1 MRRRSGTPYL
11 SPACYDLPCAGL
23 NAGDAPAL
31 ITCIKSKDVR
41 IVLPCAVKKPQCYNT
56 LILLEDAG
64 MFGYLAVIRHAEI
77 RAAPA
82 ETDQS
87 ADIFYTAAE
96 FFGPQPVNRIDG
108 VRRTVAVPDTVLCAQ
123 EFLAKLDLGDPQRQ
137 EHHRC
142 CKVAAPM
149 QPEYIFLR
157 HTQLQLVKKGVI
169 IMDFHILHT
178 LGGITEIMRLII
190 PAQHFAGDNFFST
203 LTSGS
208 ESP

>member
-64 MFGYLAVIRHAEI
+64 MFGYLAVIRPAEI
-77 RAAPA
+77 SAAPA

-87 ADIFYTAAE
+87 
-96 FFGPQPVNRIDG
+96 
-108 VRRTVAVPDTVLCAQ
+108 
-123 EFLAKLDLGDPQRQ
+123 
-137 EHHRC
+137 
-142 CKVAAPM
+142 
-149 QPEYIFLR
+149 
-157 HTQLQLVKKGVI
+157 
-169 IMDFHILHT
+169 
-178 LGGITEIMRLII
+178 TELMV
-190 PAQHFAGDNFFST
+190 
-203 LTSGS
+203 SG
-208 ESP
+208 EL